1 MKSLKFALIFVAFF
15 VFSGQALAA
24 EYIIKS
30 ASLQSNEFPPQKAF
44 FDFKEYVEKNS
55 KGRIEVQRYMDGQ
68 LGNINECMEAVQMGI
83 IQMTYPT
90 ISDLTAFDKR
100 LGVTELPFMFPDF
113 DTALKV
119 LHGELGVKIEPMI
132 KKLKMI
138 PVGYFSNGNRSISNN
153 IRPIYT
159 PADLKGIKIR
169 TMQSP
174 VHIATFKALGA
185 NPTPISYSE
194 LYTSLQQGVV
204 DAQEN
209 SALLMTDISLETVQK
224 YYSLTN
230 HVVSVVVPVVSEKW
244 FEALPSDLQKV
255 VLDGSKVF
263 EKKWNEYFVAA
274 EEKAREKMLKAG
286 MKINDLTPA
295 QRAEFQKVAQ
305 KVYKE
310 FESTI
315 GKDLINTSVESV
327 KKHSKK

>member
-1 MKSLKFALIFVAFF
+1 MKSLKFVLIFVAFF
-15 VFSGQALAA
+15 VFSSQALAA
-24 EYIIKS
+24 EFILKS
-30 ASLQSNEFPPQKAF
+30 ASLQSTEFPPQKAF
-44 FDFKEYVEKNS
+44 FDFKEFVEKNS
-55 KGRIEVQRYMDGQ
+55 KGRIEVKRYTDGQ
-68 LGNINECMEAVQMGI
+68 LGNINECMEAVQMGV

-138 PVGYFSNGNRSISNN
+138 PVGYFSNGNRSISTNTK
-153 IRPIYT
+153 PIYT
-159 PADLKGIKIR
+159 PADLKGVKIR

-204 DAQEN
+204 DGQEN
-209 SALLMTDISLETVQK
+209 SALIMTDISLETVQK

-230 HVVSVVVPVVSEKW
+230 HVVSIVVPVVSEKW
-244 FEALPSDLQKV
+244 FETLPADLQKV

-263 EKKWNEYFVAA
+263 EKKWNQYFDAS

-305 KVYKE
+305 QVYKE